1 LGALPASAGGV
12 PAACETGSRK
22 IEILSPFCDFSRPCR
37 QENFPPRRAVHSLF
51 RVCDRRRRGSAGPL
65 FAVDAPRRELAPRFP
80 AGTGADFSP
89 ASSDFK
95 ALGAFFCNF
104 VILAVRQ
111 PEPRTVSR
119 PPGYQIL
126 WVRGFRAHTISG
138 RGFNLFK
145 PLRRHFR
152 ATAFCR
158 RVLSRRDPRDRNAS
172 DDQLGDLRRGGNK
185 YRTTTQLWQENLL
198 RKIC

>member
-1 LGALPASAGGV
+1 MAVFAFPKSTFLFLG
-12 PAACETGSRK
+12 
-22 IEILSPFCDFSRPCR
+22 SPKGAR
-37 QENFPPRRAVHSLF
+37 
-51 RVCDRRRRGSAGPL
+51 
-65 FAVDAPRRELAPRFP
+65 PRFP

-111 PEPRTVSR
+111 PERRTVSR

-126 WVRGFRAHTISG
+126 WVRGVRAHTISG

-152 ATAFCR
+152 ATPFCR
-158 RVLSRRDPRDRNAS
+158 RALSRRDPGDRNAS
-172 DDQLGDLRRGGNK
+172 VQKTDDRLGDLRREGGT
-185 YRTTTQLWQENLL
+185 RTNIE
-198 RKIC
+198 RRRSFGKKIC